1 MLLLAAARQEVCHT
15 VASAGPMLLAISA
28 ALSVAA
34 IAPFVDLTASQS
46 AVAVKHAAQLLTVEV
61 FVGQVVEDH
70 PGLDLDCKGQA
81 VVDHVCLLL
90 AEWDDI
96 VRTAVVYS
104 NKPGHL

>member
-1 MLLLAAARQEVCHT
+1 MLLVAAAVQEVCHT
-15 VASAGPMLLAISA
+15 VASAGPMLPAVSA

-34 IAPFVDLTASQS
+34 IAPFEDLTASQS

-61 FVGQVVEDH
+61 FVGQDH
-70 PGLDLDCKGQA
+70 PGLDLDGKGQA

-90 AEWDDI
+90 AEGDNI
-96 VRTAVVYS
+96 VRNAVGYS